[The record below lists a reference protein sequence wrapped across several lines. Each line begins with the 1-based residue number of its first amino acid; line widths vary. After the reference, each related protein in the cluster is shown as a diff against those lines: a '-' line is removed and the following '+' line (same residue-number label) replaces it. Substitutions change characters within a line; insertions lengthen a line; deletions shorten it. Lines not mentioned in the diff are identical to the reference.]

1 MFAWHKN
8 NEILFIYHI
17 YSILFHVFT
26 ISIDNNCIIGINSWT
41 FNEKEW
47 DEGKE
52 HWEELKSNPR
62 VIMGDD
68 PISSWYNMNDVCS
81 PQLEEVKLEKHE

>member
-1 MFAWHKN
+1 MSVRKSN
-8 NEILFIYHI
+8 KKVKLNITY
-17 YSILFHVFT
+17 
-26 ISIDNNCIIGINSWT
+26 SWT

>member
-1 MFAWHKN
+1 MSVRKSN
-8 NEILFIYHI
+8 KKVKLNITY
-17 YSILFHVFT
+17 
-26 ISIDNNCIIGINSWT
+26 SWT

-47 DEGKE
+47 GEGKE